1 MSKAFKV
8 IQQARINKN
17 NEFYTTFEHMEYLFR
32 NEEIKQALKD
42 KIIYLP
48 CDTENSMIYKY
59 LAANKKSLQIKDI
72 LRTSDDYYQH
82 LDLYQKCDI
91 VFTNPPFTGLRKY
104 VTWLDE
110 DLNKKFILFS
120 SWGSFVLW
128 DKFWDKLLLTKR
140 YRLLSDR
147 KFEYIPYDTISGD
160 KAIVSAFVFTN
171 IESFTNIRRHRERD
185 IKNQKDLNIYL
196 KEKPDKV
203 YYRNNDNVL
212 YVQNSLYIPKDY
224 KGEISVQ
231 QMTYMTYEKDLIY
244 VRKDNN
250 DLYRYIVKIKDQDND

>member
-48 CDTENSMIYKY
+48 CDTENSKIYKY
-59 LAANKKSLQIKDI
+59 LTANKKSLQIKDI

-104 VTWLDE
+104 ITWLDE

-120 SWGSFVLW
+120 SWTTFYTW
-128 DKFWDKLLLTKR
+128 NKFWYNLAITKR
-140 YRLLSDR
+140 YRVLVDHN
-147 KFEYIPYDTISGD
+147 FENIPYDTISGD
-160 KAIVSAFVFTN
+160 KQIISAFVFTN
-171 IESFTNIRRHRERD
+171 IESFTHINRYKERD

-203 YYRNNDNVL
+203 YYRDDNVL

-224 KGEISVQ
+224 KGEITIHPS
-231 QMTYMTYEKDLIY
+231 TYLKYENDLIY

-250 DLYRYIVKIKDQDND
+250 DLYRYIVKIKD